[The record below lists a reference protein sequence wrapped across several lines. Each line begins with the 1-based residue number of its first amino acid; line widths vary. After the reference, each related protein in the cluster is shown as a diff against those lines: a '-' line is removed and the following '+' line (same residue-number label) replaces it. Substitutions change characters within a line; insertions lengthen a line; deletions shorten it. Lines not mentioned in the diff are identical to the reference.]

1 MKIYFL
7 KITSF
12 LLLVSS
18 VLGIIFSKN
27 LFIQFTSISLGALLL
42 YFSIFYIVVLVRN
55 RIAPIEIAALYDGE
69 TFPLRETEFR
79 VEIKNDVALIPGV
92 DLYISYGVYENGNSQ
107 NKITANLTGFEKNV
121 YKFDTSFDR
130 HGKFVLK
137 EFVVRFRDIFGLTE
151 LDIKTTCVKTVCVQP
166 YFSDEIKIPIFAEN
180 GGDVAIRKTAKENST
195 DFFENRKYFPG
206 DDPRRINWKVYARFN
221 ELQIREVEKIPPKIG
236 EIYVIFAPFSD
247 NSYEYEQTSSLFLA
261 MTNYLIS
268 NNFVVKAV
276 SSSFKDVKEIRK
288 YDDKAIRE
296 ITDNSNRKLENIN
309 IPADSKPIIF
319 ASFAEYSRIIN
330 DYSLN
335 GSSAFVSYFVNPMAG
350 AKKKDYIFKILARD
364 NIFMELVLRRKIVK
378 AQLKEDLL
386 LEEIKQLSYKKNVE
400 LEIYRGSDEIYRN
413 ASAEK

>member
-18 VLGIIFSKN
+18 VLGIIISKN
-27 LFIQFTSISLGALLL
+27 LFIQFISISLGALFL
-42 YFSIFYIVVLVRN
+42 YFSIFYIIVLVRN
-55 RIAPIEIAALYDGE
+55 RIAPIEITTLYDGE
-69 TFPLRETEFR
+69 TFPLRTTEFR
-79 VEIKNDVALIPGV
+79 IEIKNVLALFPGV

-107 NKITANLTGFEKNV
+107 NKITANLTGIEKNV

-137 EFVVRFRDIFGLTE
+137 EFVVRFKDIFGLTE

-206 DDPRRINWKVYARFN
+206 DDPRRINWKIYARFN

-236 EIYVIFAPFSD
+236 EIYVIFAPFSK
-247 NSYEYEQTSSLFLA
+247 NSYEYEQASSLFLA

-276 SSSFKDVKEIRK
+276 SSSSKEVKEIRK

-335 GSSAFVSYFVNPMAG
+335 GSSAFVSYFVNPLAG

-364 NIFMELVLRRKIVK
+364 NIFMELVFRRNIVK
-378 AQLKEDLL
+378 AQLKEDIL

-400 LEIYRGSDEIYRN
+400 LEIFRGSDEIYRN
-413 ASAEK
+413 ANAEK

>member
-7 KITSF
+7 KITSLI
-12 LLLVSS
+12 LLILSI
-18 VLGIIFSKN
+18 LGIIFSES
-27 LFIQFTSISLGALLL
+27 LFIQFIAISLVSILS
-42 YFSIFYIVVLVRN
+42 YFTVYYIIVMIRN

-69 TFPLRETEFR
+69 TYPLQPAEFR
-79 VEIKNDVALIPGV
+79 VEIKNEIAVFPGV
-92 DLYISYGVYENGNSQ
+92 DSYISYTVYENGNSQ
-107 NKITANLTGFEKNV
+107 NKTTANLTRIEKNI
-121 YKFDTSFDR
+121 YKFDTIFDR

-137 EFVVRFRDIFGLTE
+137 EFAVKFRDIFGLTE
-151 LDIKTTCVKTVCVQP
+151 LDVKTSCAKTVCVQP
-166 YFSDEIKIPIFAEN
+166 FFSDEIKIPIFTDN

-206 DDPRRINWKVYARFN
+206 DDPRRINWKVFARFN

-236 EIYVIFAPFSD
+236 EIFVIFAPFSD
-247 NSYEYEQTSSLFLA
+247 NAYEYEQTSSLFLA
-261 MTNYLIS
+261 MTNYLIL

-276 SSSFKDVKEIRK
+276 SSSSKEVKEIKK

-309 IPADSKPIIF
+309 IPADSKSIIF
-319 ASFAEYSRIIN
+319 ASFAEYSRIIK
-330 DYSLN
+330 DYNLN
-335 GSSAFVSYFVNPMAG
+335 GSSAFVSYFVNPLAG

-364 NIFMELVLRRKIVK
+364 NILMELLFRRKIVK
-378 AQLKEDLL
+378 AQLKEDIL

-413 ASAEK
+413 ANAEK